1 MPPPIVPQPGIV
13 DTYDTSDALGSIRL
27 ASGESIRFG
36 RSACSF
42 DPVVGTRVVV
52 EAAEIGRLGPRATRV
67 SAEGPRALTQS
78 ERIVIIASW
87 LLRPLECY
95 SDFALAR
102 RLADPQT
109 PKHAQARELVRE
121 ELGLRG
127 RSGEEIDEMI
137 ALMRWA
143 DEMLNPPDREVT
155 TVIGDAHDVVFA
167 IDAGERDGRLSAD
180 EAQHLRE
187 RLQRLG

>member
-1 MPPPIVPQPGIV
+1 MPPQPGIV
-13 DTYDTSDALGSIRL
+13 ERYDVSDAVGSIRL
-27 ASGESIRFG
+27 DSGESIGFG

-42 DPVVGTRVVV
+42 DPVVGTRVLV
-52 EAAEIGRLGPRATRV
+52 EATEIGRLGPRATRV

-78 ERIVIIASW
+78 ERIVIMSSW
-87 LLRPLECY
+87 LLRPIECY

-102 RLADPQT
+102 RLGDPEV

-127 RSGEEIDEMI
+127 RSGDDIDAMI

-143 DEMLNPPDREVT
+143 DEVLNPPDRKVT
-155 TVIGDAHDVVFA
+155 TVVGDAHDVAFA
-167 IDAGERDGRLSAD
+167 IDVAERDGRLPAD

-187 RLQRLG
+187 RLQRLR